1 MPIVYNELI
10 GGVLVNRIN
19 RTGMENISPIEISRA
34 VDKKAVKDTF
44 KLKLNEL
51 EQEKIRTELKSLY
64 DKIEDHS
71 NRLSNK
77 LFIDDLISYKKLVK
91 EFLNITVNNSH
102 VFFKENSLDRRGRHR
117 IYSLVKKVDQELD
130 ELTQEFLDLENKRLN
145 ILKRLNDIQGILMD
159 IIA

>member
-1 MPIVYNELI
+1 MS
-10 GGVLVNRIN
+10 RIN
-19 RTGMENISPIEISRA
+19 RVGMENISPIDISRA
-34 VDKKAVKDTF
+34 VDRKTVKDTF

-51 EQEKIRTELKSLY
+51 EQEQIRTELKSLY
-64 DKIEDHS
+64 DKIETQS
-71 NRLSNK
+71 NKLSDK
-77 LFIDDLISYKKLVK
+77 LFIDDLINYKKLVK

-130 ELTQEFLDLENKRLN
+130 ELTQEFLDLENKRIN

-159 IIA
+159 ILT